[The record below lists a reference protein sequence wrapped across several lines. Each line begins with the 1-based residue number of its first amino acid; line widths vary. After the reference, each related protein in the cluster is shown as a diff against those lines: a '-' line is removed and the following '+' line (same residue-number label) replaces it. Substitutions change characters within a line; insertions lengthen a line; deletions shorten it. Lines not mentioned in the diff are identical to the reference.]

1 MKMTLRKIRKTYIFK
16 IQRKPSIFSKDSAL
30 SQGNFFMNTQPDF
43 EELLKLL
50 EGFRIWRILKNLKNP
65 EKTRYIFG
73 ASIIMIKP

>member
-1 MKMTLRKIRKTYIFK
+1 MKTFVFQILRK
-16 IQRKPSIFSKDSAL
+16 PLIFSKDSVW
-30 SQGNFFMNTQPDF
+30 SQENFFMNTQPDF